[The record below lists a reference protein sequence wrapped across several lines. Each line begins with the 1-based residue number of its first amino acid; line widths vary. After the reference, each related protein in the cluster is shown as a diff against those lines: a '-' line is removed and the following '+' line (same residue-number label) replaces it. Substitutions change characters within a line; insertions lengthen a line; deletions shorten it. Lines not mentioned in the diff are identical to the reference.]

1 MTTLRELLKNKT
13 PDMNGISE
21 HLNNLSVLEQIT
33 QVRMLSAGQ
42 VRKMYTLAEQ
52 NAPCTM
58 DDIVPV
64 EVSSG
69 VEVRHKGI
77 NSLPVSRLFEKRFTR
92 NPQKDNQFWGYNQ
105 QPLMWLT
112 GPGFFTVNA
121 PAREQL
127 FIDYR
132 SIPEEA
138 FDPWPAMQPN
148 EKGISKLVYAGMQDY
163 MRKVSNRVTVGDA
176 WKNGKKMNQYFMLVR
191 LEPGDESTPL
201 P

>member
-1 MTTLRELLKNKT
+1 MTTLKEMLKSKN
-13 PDMNGISE
+13 PDMNMIDG
-21 HLNNLSVLEQIT
+21 HLNALSVEDQVS
-33 QVRMLSAGQ
+33 QVRMLSAGL
-42 VRKMYTLAEQ
+42 VKKMYLLAEQ

-58 DDIVPV
+58 DDIVPKD
-64 EVSSG
+64 VSSG
-69 VEVRHKGI
+69 IEVRHKGI

-92 NPQKDNQFWGYNQ
+92 NPQKGDQFWGYNQ

-121 PAREQL
+121 PAQEQL

-132 SIPEEA
+132 SIPDDS
-138 FDPWPAMQPN
+138 FDKWPNMQPN

-163 MRKVSNRVTVGDA
+163 MRKVSDRVTVGDA

-191 LEPGDESTPL
+191 LEPGDETTPL